1 MDNNLKY
8 GNVCF
13 EDIDNILITLN
24 LTQDKSEEL
33 RKRLMENFTS
43 FLPCDIPQSVIIDYS
58 QSDIRNII
66 DYMYSQKTNSE
77 EMNSALDYIKHSYN
91 IKFVTNRI
99 RHIFEEPDFI
109 NREKELYYIEA
120 FCTDEMMGKSFDLF
134 YKWYFAIISYLDYKK
149 GMISGKQLF
158 DLFQRVMSSG
168 IGFAGEHLGSLFQQM
183 MMVYFLEFQESH
195 NTQGVLDF
203 YNHSKEYGFDLN
215 IYEYMVQTKFDTPE
229 LNPKKY
235 IIDLW
240 DERDPNFYGYSL
252 HIADKTGLT
261 SRKVMDFLI
270 ENKIINKQDIFDS
283 WDSGE
288 EPINIAYSFG
298 LEIPDVQAFLKE
310 NVEKL
315 KRNSCEDLWLLD
327 KDYFDD
333 DW

>member
-8 GNVCF
+8 GNVHLK
-13 EDIDNILITLN
+13 EIDNVVNTLN

-33 RKRLMENFTS
+33 RKRLRENFTS
-43 FLPCDIPQSVIIDYS
+43 FVPCDIPQSVIVDYS

-109 NREKELYYIEA
+109 NREKELYYLEA

-158 DLFQRVMSSG
+158 DLFQRVMNSD
-168 IGFAGEHLGSLFQQM
+168 IVFAGEYLRSLFQQM

-203 YNHSKEYGFDLN
+203 YNLSKEYGFDLN
-215 IYEYMVQTKFDTPE
+215 IYEYMVQTKFNTPE

-240 DERDPNFYGYSL
+240 DEREPNFYGYCS
-252 HIADKTGLT
+252 HIAYKTGLS
-261 SRKVMDFLI
+261 SRKIMDFLI
-270 ENKIINKQDIFDS
+270 ENKKINKKDIFDS
-283 WDSGE
+283 WDSGK

-298 LEIPDVQAFLKE
+298 LEISDVQSFLKE
-310 NVEKL
+310 NIENL
-315 KRNSCEDLWLLD
+315 RRNSDEDLWLLD
-327 KDYFDD
+327 KDYNDD
-333 DW
+333 EW

>member
-33 RKRLMENFTS
+33 RKRLRENFTS

-66 DYMYSQKTNSE
+66 DYMYSQKTNPE

-109 NREKELYYIEA
+109 NREKELYYLEA

-158 DLFQRVMSSG
+158 DLFQRVMNSD
-168 IGFAGEHLGSLFQQM
+168 IVFAGEYLRSLFQQM

-195 NTQGVLDF
+195 NTQGVLGF
-203 YNHSKEYGFDLN
+203 YNLSKEYGFDLN
-215 IYEYMVQTKFDTPE
+215 IYEYMVQTKFNTPE

-240 DERDPNFYGYSL
+240 DEREPNFYGYSL

-261 SRKVMDFLI
+261 SRKIMDFLI
-270 ENKIINKQDIFDS
+270 ENKIINKQDLFDL

-327 KDYFDD
+327 KDYFDE

>member
-8 GNVCF
+8 GNVHL
-13 EDIDNILITLN
+13 EEIDNVVNTLN

-33 RKRLMENFTS
+33 RKRLRENFTS
-43 FLPCDIPQSVIIDYS
+43 FVPCDIPQSVIVDYS

-66 DYMYSQKTNSE
+66 DYMYSQKTNPE

-240 DERDPNFYGYSL
+240 DERDPNFYGYCS
-252 HIADKTGLT
+252 HIAYKTGLS
-261 SRKVMDFLI
+261 SRKIMDFLI
-270 ENKIINKQDIFDS
+270 ENKKINKKDIFDS
-283 WDSGE
+283 WDSGK

-298 LEIPDVQAFLKE
+298 LEISDVQSFLKE
-310 NVEKL
+310 NIENL
-315 KRNSCEDLWLLD
+315 RRNSDEDLWLLD
-327 KDYFDD
+327 KDYNDD
-333 DW
+333 EW